1 MELNLSKKR
10 ISSVAL
16 ISFADVIFLLLIF
29 LLISSSFITH
39 SGIKVNLPSST
50 TQQNEYNRNISLTI
64 TQDDELYVDDVKVT
78 WETLPT
84 VLNQR
89 LIDDPEQV
97 VIVRADQDIAL
108 KRIVRLLDVAKLS
121 GRKENDRPEKSL
133 NRILSFPSF
142 TGGDWVLY
150 LSRDHSHPVAA
161 SGRDTRIQDGA
172 TTYLTRE

>member
-64 TQDDELYVDDVKVT
+64 TQEDELYVDDVRVT

-121 GRKENDRPEKSL
+121 GT
-133 NRILSFPSF
+133 NRFFI
-142 TGGDWVLY
+142 
-150 LSRDHSHPVAA
+150 
-161 SGRDTRIQDGA
+161 A
-172 TTYLTRE
+172 TEIVTSEARE

>member
-64 TQDDELYVDDVKVT
+64 TEDDILYVDDLQVT
-78 WETLPT
+78 WESLPT
-84 VLNQR
+84 ILNQM

-97 VIVRADQDIAL
+97 VVIRADQEIAL
-108 KRIVRLLDVAKLS
+108 KRIVKLLDIAKLS
-121 GRKENDRPEKSL
+121 G
-133 NRILSFPSF
+133 
-142 TGGDWVLY
+142 T
-150 LSRDHSHPVAA
+150 
-161 SGRDTRIQDGA
+161 TRFFIA
-172 TTYLTRE
+172 TEIVREQEI